1 MTGHMQPVYLL
12 AGGRPPNR
20 TKQSLL
26 FQAVFRQTGKAS
38 PTIGYIGTASS
49 DDRRFLEFIARELK
63 ESGAFQINHALIASP
78 KADLKKAKDILK
90 SSDIIFA
97 GGGDVEVGMQILRE
111 KKMDEFLRELYREG
125 KVFFGIS
132 AGSIMLAKE
141 WVRWQDPND
150 DSTAELFPCLGIAP
164 VICDTHCEQDEWE
177 ELRVALKLEKD
188 NTVGY
193 GIVSGTAIKVFPDG
207 SVEALGGAIHQ
218 YVRHGE
224 KVVRISDIL
233 PITWQKL

>member
-1 MTGHMQPVYLL
+1 MTGHMKPVYLL

-20 TKQSLL
+20 KKQDSLI
-26 FQAVFRQTGKAS
+26 QAVVRESGKTS
-38 PTIGYIGTASS
+38 PTVGYIGTASG
-49 DDRRFLEFIARELK
+49 DDSRFLEFMAREFK
-63 ESGAFQINHALIASP
+63 ESGAFQINHAVIASP

-97 GGGDVEVGMQILRE
+97 GGGDVEVGVLILQE

-141 WVRWQDPND
+141 WVRWRDPED
-150 DSTAELFPCLGIAP
+150 DSTAELFPCLDIAP
-164 VICDTHCEQDEWE
+164 VICDTHCEQDGWE
-177 ELRVALKLEKD
+177 ELQVALKLEED
-188 NTVGY
+188 NTIGY

-207 SVEALGGAIHQ
+207 SVEALGGVTHQ
-218 YVRHGE
+218 YIRHGAR
-224 KVVRISDIL
+224 VDRISDIL
-233 PITWQKL
+233 PITDRQ